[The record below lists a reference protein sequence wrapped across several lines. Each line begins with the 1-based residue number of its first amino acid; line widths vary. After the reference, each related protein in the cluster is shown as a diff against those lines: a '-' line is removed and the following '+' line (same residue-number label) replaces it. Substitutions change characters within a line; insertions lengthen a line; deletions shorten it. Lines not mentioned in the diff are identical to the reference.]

1 MFCGFN
7 TFIDLVLSET
17 GALFFDNKKRENESS
32 SRKIY
37 ILMYDKSKAL
47 V

>member
-1 MFCGFN
+1 MKCFVVL
-7 TFIDLVLSET
+7 ILSLILVLSET

-37 ILMYDKSKAL
+37 IN